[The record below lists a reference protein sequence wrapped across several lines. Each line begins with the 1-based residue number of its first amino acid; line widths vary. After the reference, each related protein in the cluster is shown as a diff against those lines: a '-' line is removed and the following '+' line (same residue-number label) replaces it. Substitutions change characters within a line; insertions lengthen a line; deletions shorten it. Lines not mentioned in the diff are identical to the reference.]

1 MLNFPKYLILLLAFF
16 SEASHTSISIREIQ
30 KTKKSVYVEH
40 AIYQAGIDGV
50 AGQVSGLRHA
60 RNSQRSFERL
70 VLDFK
75 GKKLPETYVFV
86 SSKDGKVNID
96 LSSTSLRP
104 TVKPHIK
111 SNMIKEV
118 NFFPLANDILSMEVY
133 VDKNIYVEV
142 FQLDSPTRLVIDFK
156 K

>member
-1 MLNFPKYLILLLAFF
+1 MLNFPRYLILFF
-16 SEASHTSISIREIQ
+16 IFFCNFANSSISIREIH

-40 AIYQAGIDGV
+40 AIFQAGLDGV
-50 AGQVSGLRHA
+50 KGEVSALRHA
-60 RNSQRSFERL
+60 RNSQRGFERL

-75 GKKLPETYVFV
+75 GEKLPETYVFV
-86 SSKDGKVNID
+86 SSKDGKLNID

-104 TVKPHIK
+104 TVRPHIK

-142 FQLDSPTRLVIDFK
+142 FQLSSPTRLVIDLK